1 MQSRDCKKYT
11 NYIIKMRVKNLP
23 PCQKLIFG
31 KRGKIKQVKL
41 LPSIPKLEFFWHGGG
56 RIIIVFLLSIGV
68 SFSPVSSKKTFAWT
82 EIPGQIFKQTLEKID
97 YNLNGI
103 ILGTLKM
110 QAARMLDQQVSKLI
124 GGTVGSG
131 AMFITNWESFL
142 ITEPQRQ
149 ADRYVNDYLS
159 QLTRGRGSYS
169 SYISVPR
176 SYVLGASDSK
186 NNEGFFGGK
195 VLGSDDE
202 TTTAAS
208 SENYYGE
215 MLNTGKSATTER
227 KEPEITYE
235 GDPSQMLSEKNFSK
249 FNLYL
254 SPTAVNSKFAMGLVW
269 APYKQ
274 EQYLKNQEKIA
285 ATQSIAYEGYKG
297 TMRNGMIV
305 TPGSLTAQ
313 TMANVQ
319 DMGNKIIAAATHP
332 AEIISSVVSNIV
344 TKAMLSGIGAVSSV
358 VDRQVNQVTDKVVNE
373 VNGNLSKYGPGS
385 LYNSSSSGRY
395 RY

>member
-1 MQSRDCKKYT
+1 
-11 NYIIKMRVKNLP
+11 MRVKHLTS
-23 PCQKLIFG
+23 CQKLIFG
-31 KRGKIKQVKL
+31 KGEKIKKAKL
-41 LPSIPKLEFFWHGGG
+41 SPLIPKLEYFWRGGKK
-56 RIIIVFLLSIGV
+56 ITIVFLLSIGI
-68 SFSPVSSKKTFAWT
+68 SFSPIFSQKTFAWT

-169 SYISVPR
+169 SYVSVPR

-202 TTTAAS
+202 VYS
-208 SENYYGE
+208 SGNYYE
-215 MLNTGKSATTER
+215 ELLNVGKSATSER
-227 KEPEITYE
+227 VEPQITYE
-235 GDPSQMLSEKNFSK
+235 ESPAYMFSDGNFK
-249 FNLYL
+249 KMNLYL
-254 SPTAVNSKFAMGLVW
+254 SGINNPW
-269 APYKQ
+269 AFDIYAQNKYQEYLQNQKQ
-274 EQYLKNQEKIA
+274 IA
-285 ATQSIAYEGYKG
+285 SDQAKAYSGYKG
-297 TMRNGMIV
+297 TMRNGVIV

-313 TMANVQ
+313 TIANVQ

-373 VNGNLSKYGPGS
+373 VNGNLSKYGPSS

>member
-1 MQSRDCKKYT
+1 MQKIY
-11 NYIIKMRVKNLP
+11 NYIIKMRVKHLTS
-23 PCQKLIFG
+23 CQKLIFG
-31 KRGKIKQVKL
+31 KRGKIKQARL
-41 LPSIPKLEFFWHGGG
+41 LPLIPKLEYFWRGGKKIT
-56 RIIIVFLLSIGV
+56 IIFLLSIGI
-68 SFSPVSSKKTFAWT
+68 SFSPIFSQKTFAWT

-202 TTTAAS
+202 VYS
-208 SENYYGE
+208 SGNYYE
-215 MLNTGKSATTER
+215 ELLNAGKSATSER
-227 KEPEITYE
+227 VEPQVTYE
-235 GDPSQMLSEKNFSK
+235 GNPRDNMFSENNFGR
-249 FNLYL
+249 FNLYF
-254 SPTAVNSKFAMGLVW
+254 SPTSLNSKFAMGLVW
-269 APYKQ
+269 APYKYQ
-274 EQYLKNQEKIA
+274 EARQNYMTVNRSMAE
-285 ATQSIAYEGYKG
+285 SYDGYKG
-297 TMRNGMIV
+297 TMRNGVIV

-373 VNGNLSKYGPGS
+373 VNGNLSKYGPSS